1 MGGAIMTREKVEL
14 QQVVDGLRSEGLLP
28 ENSDD
33 NVTAFLESLLEAQ
46 PWYISTMVG
55 FGAWLASLLL
65 IGFIGS
71 IGFAADSGFVIVGV
85 LFIGGAIFARIK
97 TENDFMVQSALASS
111 LAGQAV
117 LAYGIVEVSGG
128 NDFESVLSIVIVL
141 NGILFFV
148 FPDRTHRVL
157 SILIAMTSLGFLL
170 YSWKFNAVIPILGP
184 VAAAAMVFFYK
195 RQGAIIAIGKGHLV
209 RPLVT
214 GLMLT
219 AFGFLLLST
228 VYILPELRWEFAF
241 YPRPWISTILLGA
254 LLLYVGSQVWPQFAA
269 VAGSRA
275 MAVFYG
281 LLVAIIAAAW
291 AIPGLILALIVIV
304 LGASS
309 GNRLFIGAGI
319 AFLVVFISTYFYG
332 IQLSMLTKS
341 ITLVATGVTVL
352 AARWLLLKV
361 IADPV
366 EGGTNHA

>member
-1 MGGAIMTREKVEL
+1 MTRASVEL

-33 NVTAFLESLLEAQ
+33 TVAAFIENLREAQ
-46 PWYISTMVG
+46 PWYIRTMVG

-65 IGFIGS
+65 IGFVGS
-71 IGFAADSGFVIVGV
+71 IGFAADAGFVIVGV
-85 LFIGGAIFARIK
+85 LFIGGAIFARMK
-97 TENDFMVQSALASS
+97 SANDFVMQCALASS

-148 FPDRTHRVL
+148 FPDRIHRVL
-157 SILIAMTSLGFLL
+157 SILIAATSLGFLL

-184 VAAAAMVFFYK
+184 LVTAAMVFCYK
-195 RQGAIIAIGKGHLV
+195 RQGAIIASGKGHLI
-209 RPLVT
+209 RPLIT

-228 VYILPELRWEFAF
+228 VYILPELGEEFAF
-241 YPRPWISTILLGA
+241 YPRPWISSILLGA
-254 LLLYVGSQVWPQFAA
+254 LLLYVGSQVWPQIGD
-269 VAGSRA
+269 VAGSRE

-281 LLVAIIAAAW
+281 LLVAITAAAW
-291 AIPGLILALIVIV
+291 AIPGLLLALIVIM

-309 GNRLFIGAGI
+309 GNRVFIGAGI
-319 AFLVVFISTYFYG
+319 AFLVVFLACYFYG
-332 IQLSMLTKS
+332 IQVSMLTKS
-341 ITLVATGVTVL
+341 ITLLATGAVVL

-361 IADPV
+361 TAGQV
-366 EGGTNHA
+366 EGGANHA